1 MRFKKRSHPH
11 NVKVQGEAARVD
23 VQAVAGYPSDLA
35 QIIIEGVY
43 TKQKVGFQRRLNKL
57 LLEEA
62 VI

>member
-43 TKQKVGFQRRLNKL
+43 TKQQVFN
-57 LLEEA
+57 
-62 VI
+62 VD